1 MTSPRRPGL
10 DQQGLNDEGR
20 VSETTA
26 TPEPDPAVSP
36 PDERTYFAKPRQG
49 KAGSRSIETGVSEAP
64 VKPDEHYHGHRDRLR
79 QRFRDSGDG
88 ALADYELLELLLF
101 RLIPR
106 RDTKPIA
113 KALLTRFGSLPEVLG
128 APAHLL
134 TEVKGVGDA
143 VATDLKLVAAIA
155 HRMLKGDLRGRQ
167 VLASWSSVI
176 EYCRAAMA
184 FEAREQFRVLFLDKK
199 NALIADEIQ
208 QRGTVDHTPV
218 YPREVVKRALELS
231 ATAIILVHNHPS
243 GDPTPSRAD
252 IEMTK
257 LIIDTARPLGITVHD
272 HIIIG
277 KDGHASLKG
286 LKLI

>member
-1 MTSPRRPGL
+1 MTSGRRPGL
-10 DQQGLNDEGR
+10 KGKGLKEQGQDY
-20 VSETTA
+20 A
-26 TPEPDPAVSP
+26 PD
-36 PDERTYFAKPRQG
+36 DERSFFAETRPG
-49 KAGSRSIETGVSEAP
+49 KSSGRALHPDSQPAAEAP
-64 VKPDEHYHGHRDRLR
+64 EEHYHGHRDRLR
-79 QRFRDSGDG
+79 LRFRESGDR

-113 KALLTRFGSLPEVLG
+113 KALLARFGSLPEVLG
-128 APAHLL
+128 APTHLL
-134 TEVKGVGDA
+134 TEVKGVGDS
-143 VATDLKLVAAIA
+143 VAADLKLVAAIA
-155 HRMLKGDLRGRQ
+155 HRMLKGELKGRQ
-167 VLASWSSVI
+167 VLASWTSVI

-184 FEAREQFRVLFLDKK
+184 FETREQFRVLFLDKK
-199 NALIADEIQ
+199 NALIADEVQ
-208 QRGTVDHTPV
+208 QTGTVDHTPV

>member
-1 MTSPRRPGL
+1 MTSRRRPGL
-10 DQQGLNDEGR
+10 DEKGLNDEGPNNQG
-20 VSETTA
+20 SGDEEQSN
-26 TPEPDPAVSP
+26 PQE
-36 PDERTYFAKPRQG
+36 DERNYFAESRQG
-49 KAGSRSIETGVSEAP
+49 KTRGRALEPNPSNASVSA
-64 VKPDEHYHGHRDRLR
+64 DEHFHGHRDRLR
-79 QRFRDSGDG
+79 QRFRDSGDR

-113 KALLTRFGSLPEVLG
+113 KALLARFGSLPEVLG
-128 APAHLL
+128 APAKLL
-134 TEVKGVGDA
+134 TEVKGVGDS
-143 VATDLKLVAAIA
+143 VATDLKLVASIA
-155 HRMLKGDLRGRQ
+155 HRMLKGELKGRQ
-167 VLASWSSVI
+167 VLGSWSSVI

-199 NALIADEIQ
+199 NALIADEVQ
-208 QRGTVDHTPV
+208 QTGTVDHTPV

-257 LIIDTARPLGITVHD
+257 LIIDTARPLGITIHD

>member
-1 MTSPRRPGL
+1 MTSRRHPGQSDNGPGDGGIRDEGLEVAPEDERSFFAETRPGKPK
-10 DQQGLNDEGR
+10 GLAVDA
-20 VSETTA
+20 TT
-26 TPEPDPAVSP
+26 PGPAVS
-36 PDERTYFAKPRQG
+36 G
-49 KAGSRSIETGVSEAP
+49 
-64 VKPDEHYHGHRDRLR
+64 EHYHGHRDRLR
-79 QRFRDSGDG
+79 QRFRDSGDR

-113 KALLTRFGSLPEVLG
+113 KALLARFGSLPEVLG
-128 APAHLL
+128 APTHLL
-134 TEVKGVGDA
+134 TEVKGVGDS
-143 VATDLKLVAAIA
+143 VATDLKLVAAFA
-155 HRMLKGDLRGRQ
+155 HRMLKGGLKDRQ

-199 NALIADEIQ
+199 NTLIADEIQ
-208 QRGTVDHTPV
+208 QTGTVDHTPV